1 MEKYPALYLPDLKQ
15 LVSLAKFGSEGCV
28 VGRDPEVSVPIPDL
42 TCSRR
47 QFSVVAR
54 NGTYEVQPLSPG
66 VPTLRN
72 GVVLTSP
79 QALSHDDRI
88 TCGTTTIVF
97 LEGGAGF
104 SLPRQAER

>member
-15 LVSLAKFGSEGCV
+15 LVSLAEFGGEGCV
-28 VGRDPEVSVPIPDL
+28 VGRDPEASISIPDM

-54 NGTYEVQPLSPG
+54 NGGYEVQPLSAG

-72 GVVLTSP
+72 GAVLESAE
-79 QALSHDDRI
+79 ALKHDDRI
-88 TCGTTTIVF
+88 TCGTTTVVF
-97 LEGGAGF
+97 LERESG
-104 SLPRQAER
+104 PRT